1 MDTLAMLEELLE
13 QLQELFID
21 TEANDHNQRNIFK
34 EAVVESRKTHF
45 TGAQELKDKIHFDS
59 PLFFDIDE
67 VLAFAKNK
75 NEEMVQ
81 GAKGL
86 KQGSLF
92 GQLSNFVN
100 RLENKLGDKRMEFLL
115 GNDSKDTT
123 LEDTLKQL
131 LGYFE
136 TGSNVTVLDLSGIPF
151 DVLSITVSLISRIL
165 FEFGYYYKKL
175 REQDGET
182 NNVPLLLVYEEAHK
196 YVPNSDMAK
205 YRASKESI
213 ERIAKEGRKYGVS
226 LLLASQ
232 RPSEISETIFSQ
244 CNNFLALRLTNLV
257 LEYK

>member
-1 MDTLAMLEELLE
+1 MHGYTCNAGR
-13 QLQELFID
+13 
-21 TEANDHNQRNIFK
+21 TAGAASR
-34 EAVVESRKTHF
+34 VVYWYRGKWSQSKKHIESRKTHF

-86 KQGSLF
+86 KQGPLF

-151 DVLSITVSLISRIL
+151 DVLSITVSLISRI
-165 FEFGYYYKKL
+165 
-175 REQDGET
+175 
-182 NNVPLLLVYEEAHK
+182 VWVWILLQKVAWTRWW
-196 YVPNSDMAK
+196 D
-205 YRASKESI
+205 
-213 ERIAKEGRKYGVS
+213 
-226 LLLASQ
+226 Q
-232 RPSEISETIFSQ
+232 
-244 CNNFLALRLTNLV
+244 
-257 LEYK
+257 

>member
-1 MDTLAMLEELLE
+1 MQKAIIAKNGEYEGLNNSHIVIFDIHSEYKAAFPEANYIDINNLVLPYWLLNSDE
-13 QLQELFID
+13 LQELFID

-86 KQGSLF
+86 KQGPLF
-92 GQLSNFVN
+92 GQLTNFVN

-136 TGSNVTVLDLSGIPF
+136 T
-151 DVLSITVSLISRIL
+151 
-165 FEFGYYYKKL
+165 
-175 REQDGET
+175 
-182 NNVPLLLVYEEAHK
+182 
-196 YVPNSDMAK
+196 
-205 YRASKESI
+205 
-213 ERIAKEGRKYGVS
+213 
-226 LLLASQ
+226 
-232 RPSEISETIFSQ
+232 
-244 CNNFLALRLTNLV
+244 
-257 LEYK
+257 

>member
-86 KQGSLF
+86 KQGPLF

-151 DVLSITVSLISRIL
+151 DVLSITVSLISRI
-165 FEFGYYYKKL
+165 G
-175 REQDGET
+175 
-182 NNVPLLLVYEEAHK
+182 A
-196 YVPNSDMAK
+196 
-205 YRASKESI
+205 
-213 ERIAKEGRKYGVS
+213 RI
-226 LLLASQ
+226 
-232 RPSEISETIFSQ
+232 
-244 CNNFLALRLTNLV
+244 
-257 LEYK
+257 

>member
-151 DVLSITVSLISRIL
+151 DVLSITVSLIS
-165 FEFGYYYKKL
+165 
-175 REQDGET
+175 
-182 NNVPLLLVYEEAHK
+182 
-196 YVPNSDMAK
+196 
-205 YRASKESI
+205 
-213 ERIAKEGRKYGVS
+213 
-226 LLLASQ
+226 
-232 RPSEISETIFSQ
+232 
-244 CNNFLALRLTNLV
+244 LV
-257 LEYK
+257 LCQDYVKRLLPDTLGGLVDKMPSLRAGECLLIGDAVVLPSIVQSDKCDPSPASSDIPYFQLWKEKWVHFDVEAVKTLWEK